1 MMKKKWKGG
10 IDFSI
15 YIVSNADMT
24 MERISKGKMGEDAAA
39 SFLAKEGYKIVERNF
54 RCPLGEI
61 DIVAID
67 KGVLVFVEVKTRS
80 SNKFG
85 LPEEAVNR
93 RKQHQMTKAA
103 QLYISRKKLFNSPAR
118 FDVVAVTISGENE
131 EVRVIRNAFEIS

>member
-1 MMKKKWKGG
+1 MSRDFWSV
-10 IDFSI
+10 DFSSQI
-15 YIVSNADMT
+15 SSNTCMT
-24 MERISKGKMGEDAAA
+24 MERISKGKKGEDAAA
-39 SFLAKEGYKIVERNF
+39 SFLIKEGYKIVERNF

-61 DIVAID
+61 DIVAVD

-103 QLYISRKKLFNSPAR
+103 QLYISRKRLFNSPAR
-118 FDVVAVTISGENE
+118 FDVVAVILSGEKK

>member
-1 MMKKKWKGG
+1 
-10 IDFSI
+10 
-15 YIVSNADMT
+15 MT
-24 MERISKGKMGEDAAA
+24 MERISKGKQGEDAAA
-39 SFLAKEGYKIVERNF
+39 AFIAKEGYKIIERNF

-93 RKQHQMTKAA
+93 RKQHQMAKTA
-103 QLYISRKKLFNSPAR
+103 QFYISRKKLFNSPAR
-118 FDVVAVTISGENE
+118 VDVVAVILSGEE
-131 EVRVIRNAFEIS
+131 IEGGGIRTAMDL

>member
-1 MMKKKWKGG
+1 
-10 IDFSI
+10 
-15 YIVSNADMT
+15 MT
-24 MERISKGKMGEDAAA
+24 MERLSKGRLGEDAAA
-39 SFLAKEGYKIVERNF
+39 SFLTKEGYKIVERNF

-61 DIVAID
+61 DIVAVD

-103 QLYISRKKLFNSPAR
+103 QFYISRKKLFNSPAR
-118 FDVVAVTISGENE
+118 FDVVAVILSGEKID
-131 EVRVIRNAFEIS
+131 VRVIRNAFEIG